1 MDVNLRVR
9 DLLENGFQ
17 LVAGD
22 GGLENPIEGVY
33 ICDLLSWVMAKS
45 KPKNAW
51 ITIQSHVN
59 IVAVALMVEQSC
71 IIVSEGVEVEKEA
84 VEKANEEAMPILS
97 FPGTSYEA
105 AIKLYQ
111 LLSK

>member
-33 ICDLLSWVMAKS
+33 VCDLLSWVMAKS
-45 KPKNAW
+45 KPKKAW
-51 ITIQSHVN
+51 I
-59 IVAVALMVEQSC
+59 C
-71 IIVSEGVEVEKEA
+71 
-84 VEKANEEAMPILS
+84 
-97 FPGTSYEA
+97 
-105 AIKLYQ
+105 
-111 LLSK
+111 